1 MIIAQVIGDLRIGGA
16 ERLFVNLANS
26 LEAETVVI
34 LVGQGAIKRD
44 LQKSLDSRIKVYE
57 SPVRK
62 RLLVTDLMRLA
73 RLFKELR
80 CDVVHT
86 HMFWANLYGSVAA
99 ALAGVPAIITSEH
112 GRNEWK
118 RPWHRWLESQVIGR
132 IVGRRLCVS
141 KDILDRRRD
150 VDGIPA
156 SKLEISPNGTSI
168 PELDLDGDPRQ
179 TVIGSV
185 GRLVKEK
192 DFPTLVE
199 AMSGLV
205 KAGYEWRLEIV
216 GDGPARGEI
225 EDAIRT
231 NNAEDYVSLIGVD
244 QDVGR
249 WLRRWSIFAS
259 SSIQEGQPIALL
271 EAMAH
276 GLPCVATAVGG
287 VPDTLADGLEGIIVP
302 PGDAQALSEA
312 LEKLIKNKEFRD
324 DCGIAARQRVVRDF
338 SIGALA
344 SRCLEIYQ
352 MELAEQGN

>member
-26 LEAETVVI
+26 LDAETVVV

-44 LQKSLDSRIKVYE
+44 LRESLDSRIKVYE

-62 RLLVTDLMRLA
+62 RALVTDLMRLA
-73 RLFKELR
+73 RLFEELK
-80 CDVVHT
+80 CNIVHT
-86 HMFWANLYGSVAA
+86 HMFWANLYGSIAA
-99 ALAGVPAIITSEH
+99 ALADVPVAITSEH

-118 RPWHRWLESQVIGR
+118 RPWHRWLESQVISR
-132 IVGRRLCVS
+132 IAKRRLCVS
-141 KDILDRRRD
+141 KDILERRRD
-150 VDGIPA
+150 FDGIPE
-156 SKLEISPNGTSI
+156 SKLEISPNGTPV
-168 PELDLDGDPRQ
+168 PELDRDGRPRE

-199 AMSGLV
+199 AVSRLV
-205 KAGYEWRLEIV
+205 QEGYNWRLEIV
-216 GDGPARGEI
+216 GEGSARGEI
-225 EDAIRT
+225 EHAITTNDAEQ
-231 NNAEDYVSLIGVD
+231 NVALIGVD

-271 EAMAH
+271 EAMAY

-287 VPDTLADGLEGIIVP
+287 VPDTMADGLEGIIVP

-312 LEKLIKNKEFRD
+312 LKTLIQDEVICKRL
-324 DCGIAARQRVVRDF
+324 GGAARQRVVREF
-338 SIGALA
+338 SIDALA
-344 SRCLEIYQ
+344 RRCLEIYQ
-352 MELAEQGN
+352 TELAKQGN